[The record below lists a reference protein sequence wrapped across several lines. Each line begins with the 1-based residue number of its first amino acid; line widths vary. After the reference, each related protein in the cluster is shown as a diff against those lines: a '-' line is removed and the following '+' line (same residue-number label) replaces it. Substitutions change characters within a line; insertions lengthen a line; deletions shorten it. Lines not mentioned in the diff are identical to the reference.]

1 MTTKMT
7 PERKSAPA
15 PRGPRSDLEIQQAVI
30 SELAWDKRVGATDV
44 GVEVDAGVVT
54 LTGTVSSYG
63 KKIAAGE
70 AAHRALG
77 VLDVA
82 NDIVVRTPGSPGRTD
97 TDIAQAVRST
107 LEWDVLVPHEDI
119 PSTVTHGW
127 VTLTGTVTTLQ
138 HRRDAERAVRYLTGV
153 RGVTNQIE
161 IGAVPS
167 YQDLETRIRE
177 ALERRANR
185 AARRIKVSIKGGRV
199 TLWGVVRSSEEH
211 DAILG
216 TVRHA
221 PGVREVKDELVCT
234 LLPLGAA
241 GPTPSGWR
249 NK

>member
-1 MTTKMT
+1 MTTRTGTTGKKST
-7 PERKSAPA
+7 PAALRSS
-15 PRGPRSDLEIQQAVI
+15 RSDAEIQQAVFD
-30 SELAWDKRVGATDV
+30 ELVWGSRVDATDV

-54 LTGTVSSYG
+54 LTGTVTSCG
-63 KKIAAGE
+63 KKIAAGQ

-82 NDIVVRTPGSPGRTD
+82 NDIVVRTPGSPV
-97 TDIAQAVRST
+97 A
-107 LEWDVLVPHEDI
+107 
-119 PSTVTHGW
+119 
-127 VTLTGTVTTLQ
+127 TLQ
-138 HRRDAERAVRYLTGV
+138 HRRDAERVVRYLDGV
-153 RGVTNQIE
+153 RGVANEIE
-161 IGAVPS
+161 IAAVPS
-167 YQDLETRIRE
+167 YPDLETRIRE

-199 TLWGVVRSSEEH
+199 TLWGMVRSSEEH

-234 LLPLGAA
+234 LLPLTAA